1 MYISLR
7 LEKAYS
13 LPYLQSMYIATI
25 PNRSSPPAILLRESY
40 RQEGKVKTRTLA
52 NLTHWPP
59 TQREALRRVL
69 RGDTL
74 VAPEDAFEIIRSLP
88 HGHVVAVL
96 GTLRRL
102 GLESL
107 LAVQK
112 SRQRDLVIAMIV
124 ARLIDPQSKLAT
136 ARSWHP
142 ETALTSLGQT
152 LGVAAAD
159 ARALYQ
165 AMDWLRRRQPQ
176 LETALAKRH
185 LHEGTLALYDLTSTY
200 FEGHT
205 CPLAQF
211 GHSRDGKKGKLQIVF
226 GLVCNATGCPIAV
239 EVFPGNTA
247 DPHTLA
253 PQLRKLRER
262 FHLRRVVLV
271 VDRGLLTAARI
282 REELQPVDGLDWIT
296 ALRGPAIR
304 TLVEAGTRDPARFTE
319 TDLGEITDPTYPGE
333 RLIVCRNG
341 ALAEERTR
349 KREAL
354 LQATAREL
362 EPIRQATQ
370 RAKRRLTGQA
380 TIALRVGKAL
390 NRFKMGKHFRC
401 EITDTAFHYAR
412 NPHSITAEAALDG
425 LYIVRTSV
433 PRDLLSTADT
443 VRAYKSLATV
453 ERAFRSLKTV
463 DLHVRPI
470 GHRLAERVRAH
481 VFLCMLAYYVEWHMR
496 QALAPLLFDDDD
508 KAAGEARRA
517 SVVAPAQRSPRAQRK
532 TRTRRTDEG
541 LPIHSFQTL
550 LADLAT
556 VTQKRIRLGASRTET
571 TMLTTPTPLQ
581 PRAFDLL
588 QVALTM

>member
-1 MYISLR
+1 
-7 LEKAYS
+7 
-13 LPYLQSMYIATI
+13 MYIATI

-40 RQEGKVKTRTLA
+40 RQDGKVNTRTLA

-59 TQREALRRVL
+59 AQLEALRRVL

-88 HGHVVAVL
+88 HGHVAAVL

-107 LAVQK
+107 LAAQK

-152 LGVAAAD
+152 LGVTAAD

-185 LHEGTLALYDLTSTY
+185 LREGTLALYDLTSTY

-226 GLVCNATGCPIAV
+226 GLVCNADGCPVAV
-239 EVFPGNTA
+239 EVFEGNTG
-247 DPHTLA
+247 DPATVA
-253 PQLRKLRER
+253 PVIAKLRQR

-271 VDRGLLTAARI
+271 GDRGLLTNARI
-282 REELQPVDGLDWIT
+282 REELKPVEGLDWIT
-296 ALRGPAIR
+296 ALRHPTIR
-304 TLVEAGTRDPARFTE
+304 TLVDSGALDLGHFAH
-319 TDLGEITDPTYPGE
+319 TDLIELTAPAYPDE
-333 RLIVCRNG
+333 RLIACYN
-341 ALAEERTR
+341 ATLADERGRT
-349 KREAL
+349 REAL
-354 LQATAREL
+354 LQATEREL
-362 EPIRQATQ
+362 ETIRQATT
-370 RAKRRLTGQA
+370 RAKRRLMGQGN
-380 TIALRVGKAL
+380 IALRVGKVL
-390 NRFKMGKHFRC
+390 QRFKVGKHFQI
-401 EITDTAFHYAR
+401 EITDEQLQYTR
-412 NPHSITAEAALDG
+412 DTQSITTEAALDG
-425 LYIVRTSV
+425 VYVLRTSG
-433 PRDLLSTADT
+433 PAEALDAAST

-463 DLHVRPI
+463 DLYVRPI
-470 GHRLAERVRAH
+470 GHRLTERVRAH
-481 VFLCMLAYYVEWHMR
+481 VLLCMLAYYVEWHMR

-508 KAAGEARRA
+508 KAMAEAQRS
-517 SVVAPAQRSPRAQRK
+517 SVVAPAQRSPRARRK
-532 TRTRRTDEG
+532 AQTQQTDDG
-541 LPIHSFQTL
+541 SPVHSFQTL
-550 LADLAT
+550 LRDLGT
-556 VTQKRIRLGASRTET
+556 ITKNQIRFVHSPLET
-571 TMLTTPTPLQ
+571 TEMLTTPTLLQ
-581 PRAFDLL
+581 QRALDLL
-588 QVALTM
+588 QVPLRL